1 MKGLSD
7 YRIRRCGMELQTN
20 QVAIMS
26 DEQIVELYWQ
36 RDERAINETDIKY
49 KKFLLSVA
57 YNIVHDTFDSEEC
70 LSDTYIGAWNSIPPA
85 KPTLLGAFLVT
96 IMRRTAIDCYK
107 ARKRQKRIASELTVS
122 LSEVEDFIADDDMY
136 SETDAKELGRVI
148 SDFVRSLSDRRMYI
162 FMSRY
167 YFARP
172 IKKIA
177 KLLGISESTVNKEIA
192 TIKRDLKE
200 KLEKEGYA
208 L

>member
-1 MKGLSD
+1 
-7 YRIRRCGMELQTN
+7 MELQTN
-20 QVAIMS
+20 QAAIMS

-36 RDERAINETDIKY
+36 RDERAIKETDIKY

-85 KPTLLGAFLVT
+85 KPTLLQAFLVT

-167 YFARP
+167 YVARP
-172 IKKIA
+172 INEIA
-177 KLLGISESTVNKEIA
+177 KLLGLSESTVNKEIA
-192 TIKRDLKE
+192 AVKRDLKE

>member
-1 MKGLSD
+1 
-7 YRIRRCGMELQTN
+7 MELQTN
-20 QVAIMS
+20 QAAIMS

-36 RDERAINETDIKY
+36 RDERAIKETDIKY

-57 YNIVHDTFDSEEC
+57 YNIVHDTCDSEEC

-85 KPTLLGAFLVT
+85 KPTLLQAFLVT

-167 YFARP
+167 YVARP
-172 IKKIA
+172 INEIA
-177 KLLGISESTVNKEIA
+177 KLLGLSESTVNKEIA
-192 TIKRDLKE
+192 AVKRDLKE
-200 KLEKEGYA
+200 KLKKEGFPI
-208 L
+208 